1 MHQLNVSVWVLCV
14 LVQAVCYIADDICLP
29 CSQMATTALVDP
41 NALAELLPIKELIV
55 HKLTVPI

>member
-1 MHQLNVSVWVLCV
+1 MWVLCV
-14 LVQAVCYIADDICLP
+14 LVQAVCYIADDICLL